1 MAKQETEIRNR
12 EVQHRRTTLRT
23 WLTNLIYFSAIKKLF
38 KEKLIK
44 ERDAEIEMIIQ
55 RLESETNSNQSD
67 VTRRQRMELEKL
79 KADMAD
85 EIKNLRDQHSMALDK
100 VISIQN
106 NLGHSEEK
114 NRELQKELLQAQHT
128 IQSKV
133 KRMMDRGL

>member
-1 MAKQETEIRNR
+1 MHKEGFNMFITPPPPPPPPPTSQ
-12 EVQHRRTTLRT
+12 
-23 WLTNLIYFSAIKKLF
+23 KLF

-67 VTRRQRMELEKL
+67 VTRRQRMEMEKL

-114 NRELQKELLQAQHT
+114 NRELQKELLQAQHNL
-128 IQSKV
+128 QSKV
-133 KRMMDRGL
+133 L